1 MKRIIL
7 IYGSIAGVIVTASIA
22 LSMAVSALGGVAG
35 MVTGYLSML
44 IALSMVFVGV
54 KKYRD
59 EQLGGVIRFS
69 TALGVGLGISL
80 IAALFYAFGW
90 EAYLY
95 ATDYRFMPDYIASA
109 IAASRAAGASAAE
122 IAKLTEEMHAF
133 ANTYENPLMRL
144 LISMSEIAPVAII
157 VTLISA
163 TLLRIRDFMP
173 MRSDRS

>member
-7 IYGSIAGVIVTASIA
+7 VYGSIAGVIVTASLT
-22 LSMAVSALGGVAG
+22 LSMAASTGHGAAG
-35 MVTGYLSML
+35 LVVGYLSML
-44 IALSMVFVGV
+44 VALSMVFVGV

-80 IAALFYAFGW
+80 IASLFYAFGW

-95 ATDYRFMPDYIASA
+95 ATGYRFMPDYMASTIDA
-109 IAASRAAGASAAE
+109 KRAAGASAAE
-122 IAKLTEEMHAF
+122 IAKLTADMQAF
-133 ANTYENPLMRL
+133 AKTYENPVMRL

-157 VTLISA
+157 ITLISA
-163 TLLRIRDFMP
+163 ALLRRRNFMP
-173 MRSDRS
+173 ARAG